1 MRFFLRITQVRK
13 HGPVSVGA
21 VPSWNPLQQPTGRGL
36 LSGITMS
43 IIRSRDEVG
52 RRYGRLTVI
61 SRVSDEG
68 KKNRRRWL
76 CKCDCETLIVIRQIH
91 LRNGNTRSCGCFQRE
106 RNRERTF
113 SHGECYP
120 RTKEYNTW
128 CGMKSRCFNPKH
140 EYYKNYGGRGITVC
154 PQWLGSYPA
163 FLADVGRAPSPKH
176 TLGRIDNDGNYEPG
190 NTRWET
196 RAQQSNN
203 RRNNRL
209 VTVGNETRTITE
221 WALDSGMTHE
231 LIYLRLKR
239 GWSPID
245 AVFRPVRSRV
255 A

>member
-1 MRFFLRITQVRK
+1 
-13 HGPVSVGA
+13 
-21 VPSWNPLQQPTGRGL
+21 
-36 LSGITMS
+36 
-43 IIRSRDEVG
+43 
-52 RRYGRLTVI
+52 
-61 SRVSDEG
+61 
-68 KKNRRRWL
+68 
-76 CKCDCETLIVIRQIH
+76 
-91 LRNGNTRSCGCFQRE
+91 
-106 RNRERTF
+106 
-113 SHGECYP
+113 
-120 RTKEYNTW
+120 
-128 CGMKSRCFNPKH
+128 MKSRCFNPKH